1 MAACTI
7 IQTDWANDAQRL
19 AAIRRTVFI
28 DEQGVPEE
36 LEWDEFDEAS
46 VHFLA
51 ITDDGAAI
59 GCARLLPDGHLGR
72 MAVLPA
78 WRRRGVG
85 SALLQAALAR
95 ARQKGLRQVGLH
107 AQVQAIPFYARFGFQ
122 AHGPEFDEAGIP
134 HRGMNLDLTEN

>member
-78 WRRRGVG
+78 WRGRGVG
-85 SALLQAALAR
+85 RALLAAALAA
-95 ARQKGLRQVGLH
+95 ARRCGHTMLRLSAQTH
-107 AQVQAIPFYARFGFQ
+107 AAAFYARAGFVAVGDQ
-122 AHGPEFDEAGIP
+122 YDEAGIP
-134 HRGMNLDLTEN
+134 HVAMEKDVS